1 MKGHM
6 SKITFISLSCNFFF
20 QAKSV
25 VLDEVTMEAEKN
37 LKEKLQLSKRLDEV
51 TTQATR
57 YITFVIFYWDKE
69 KKQVK

>member
-6 SKITFISLSCNFFF
+6 SKVTFISLSCNFFF

-57 YITFVIFYWDKE
+57 YVTFVIFYWDKE

>member
-1 MKGHM
+1 MKGDM
-6 SKITFISLSCNFFF
+6 SKVTFISLSCNLFF

-57 YITFVIFYWDKE
+57 YVTFVIFYWDKE
-69 KKQVK
+69 K

>member
-6 SKITFISLSCNFFF
+6 SKVTFISLSWNLFF

-57 YITFVIFYWDKE
+57 YVTFVIFYWDKE